1 MAVMAFSLAGLFGC
15 SKTTAPKASAAKAP
29 ATESKV
35 KDLGVLQLTNHYE
48 TCVAIGT
55 DCKCRIVPNL
65 QGRTSLQMT
74 LTVESRGT
82 DGKTSA
88 LSVVQLTGQAQK
100 PIEFS
105 VGDSDFSF
113 TPQVAKE

>member
-1 MAVMAFSLAGLFGC
+1 MAVMAFSLAGFFGC
-15 SKTTAPKASAAKAP
+15 SKTTAPTASAAKAS

-48 TCVAIGT
+48 TCVAIGAG
-55 DCKCRIVPNL
+55 CKCWIVPNL
-65 QGRTSLQMT
+65 MGRKSIQVT
-74 LTVESRGT
+74 LTIQSTGA

-88 LSVVQLTGQAQK
+88 LSVAQLTGQAQK

-113 TPQVAKE
+113 TPLVVEK